1 MSSNFQMIAKT
12 LFGLEE
18 VLADELRLLG
28 AGNVRLGNRC
38 VYFEGDTGFLYKANL
53 NVRTALRILK
63 PIRDFRLNRPDDLYR
78 EIQRIDWT
86 AHLNSNMSFVVD
98 TVLNSSMFTNS
109 LFVSQKAKDAIADQF
124 REQVGSRPS
133 VSLENPDLR
142 IHLHIQN
149 QSVSV
154 SLDSSGSSLHLRGYR
169 TETNIAPLN
178 EVLAAGILLLSG
190 WKGESDFLDPM
201 CGSGTLLV
209 EAAMIAC
216 NIPAGITRKEFGFQR
231 WIDYDSDLYQVI
243 YNASLKKVKDF
254 KFRISGT
261 DKAPSAVRKAVQNIR
276 NAGLEEYIEVEQADF
291 FKSVKSN
298 LMPLHLVSNPPYGER
313 LEINKDVFFRCWG
326 DTLKTHYPN
335 TRAWIIV
342 GDPEILKVVG
352 LRPSRKIKLFNG
364 SIESRLALYDI
375 YAGSKKGGKSS
386 DRLKFGFK

>member
-1 MSSNFQMIAKT
+1 MTSNFQMIAKT

-18 VLADELRLLG
+18 VLAHELRILG
-28 AGNVRLGNRC
+28 AGNIQLGNRC

-53 NVRTALRILK
+53 NLRTALRILK
-63 PIRDFRLNRPDDLYR
+63 PIRDFRLNRSEDLYK

-86 AHLNSNMSFVVD
+86 QYLTDNMSFVVD
-98 TVLNSSMFTNS
+98 TVLNSDLFSNS

-124 REQVGSRPS
+124 RERIGSRPS

-142 IHLHIQN
+142 IHLHIHN
-149 QSVSV
+149 QTVNLSF
-154 SLDSSGSSLHLRGYR
+154 DSSGSSLHLRGYR
-169 TETNIAPLN
+169 TDTNIAPLN

-216 NIPAGITRKEFGFQR
+216 NIPAGINRKEFGFQHWR
-231 WIDYDSDLYQVI
+231 DYDPKLYQVI

-261 DKAPSAVRKAVQNIR
+261 DKAPSAVNKAIQNIK
-276 NAGLEEYIEVEQADF
+276 NAGLEEYVEVEQADF
-291 FKSVKSN
+291 FKSVKPTQ
-298 LMPLHLVSNPPYGER
+298 MPLHLVSNPPYGER
-313 LEINKDVFFRCWG
+313 LEINKEVFYKSWG
-326 DTLKTHYPN
+326 DTLKSHYPN

-342 GDPEILKVVG
+342 GDPEVLKVIG
-352 LRPSRKIKLFNG
+352 LRASRKIKLYNG
-364 SIESRLALYDI
+364 SIESRLALFDI
-375 YAGSKKGGKSS
+375 YAGSKKAGKS
-386 DRLKFGFK
+386 DKLKFGFK